1 MEDAEGELEMDN
13 SDCKI
18 AVKKVSFKLKQVVK
32 QRIGHHSDISEIEII
47 SQTVSGPAAEEG
59 NWK

>member
-1 MEDAEGELEMDN
+1 VNWRWTTA
-13 SDCKI
+13 I
-18 AVKKVSFKLKQVVK
+18 ARLLSKKVSFKLKQVVK